1 MKKTHFHWKLYC
13 SVYYCFVISDNTY
26 DKYCGLLTLR
36 LRFTEYF
43 VQCAGGVCGVWWHSV
58 PRGGGHLFREVLQW
72 VWPRGTSGAS
82 ICVFQHGESS
92 RHITPPNSHGNWV
105 HPSLES
111 NGLDSYPSQH
121 HTFSWDYWRLT
132 VDSVSPPGCHVRGHK
147 WSLQNPLSHSRGQQ
161 RL

>member
-1 MKKTHFHWKLYC
+1 MKSTFSLDTLLFWLKTCCNLWSYPWLMLW
-13 SVYYCFVISDNTY
+13 
-26 DKYCGLLTLR
+26 LLTLW

-43 VQCAGGVCGVWWHSV
+43 VQCAGGVCGVWWYSV

-72 VWPRGTSGAS
+72 VWARGTSGAS
-82 ICVFQHGESS
+82 SCFVQHGESS
-92 RHITPPNSHGNWV
+92 RHVTPPTVMKTECIKGIRLVSKPAAHIFMWLLTIN
-105 HPSLES
+105 
-111 NGLDSYPSQH
+111 
-121 HTFSWDYWRLT
+121 WRLT